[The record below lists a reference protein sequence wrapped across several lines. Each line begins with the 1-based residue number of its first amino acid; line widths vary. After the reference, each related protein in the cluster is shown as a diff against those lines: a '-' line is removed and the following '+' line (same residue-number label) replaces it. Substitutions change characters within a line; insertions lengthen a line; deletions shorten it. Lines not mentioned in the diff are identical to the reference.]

1 MLLLP
6 LFWLMANGLSL
17 LPQKNLL
24 PFLVAP
30 CILEIKMNTH
40 PQFFAFT
47 YRYWFSIAALADV
60 HI

>member
-1 MLLLP
+1 VHHFILP
-6 LFWLMANGLSL
+6 WRAIVQSTCSKKSL
-17 LPQKNLL
+17 L
-24 PFLVAP
+24 FASSS
-30 CILEIKMNTH
+30 CILEIKMNAH